1 MKLLL
6 DTHAFIWTLTDS
18 KRLTVAARNAVTS
31 TENEVYVSSISFWET
46 AIKIRNKRMA
56 PIGHEPSTLV
66 EAAETM
72 GFVPI
77 ALTPVE
83 AATHGNL
90 TEDTHF
96 DPFDRM
102 LIWQAIQRKMKL
114 ISADKAFQRFVPDG
128 LELLWD

>member
-6 DTHAFIWTLTDS
+6 DTHAFIWALTDS
-18 KRLTVAARNAVTS
+18 KRLTAAARNAVTS
-31 TENEVYVSSISFWET
+31 TENEIYVSSISFWEI
-46 AIKIRNKRMA
+46 AIKLRNNRMS

-66 EAAETM
+66 EAAEAM
-72 GFVPI
+72 GLITI
-77 ALTPVE
+77 ALTPDE
-83 AATHGNL
+83 AATRGNL

-102 LIWQAIQRKMKL
+102 LIWQAIERRMML